1 MTPQIAH
8 NKIANELLESNKSAQ
23 RDSLHEYLRV
33 VARHRYSIL
42 AITLLFGVLGALSA
56 ALEVPIFRATST
68 LLIDRENIRFT
79 ASQETFGQGQ
89 QGYEYLQTQY
99 EILKTRPL
107 AEKVVEKVGVDRVL
121 ASLNRKSKLSLS
133 SILPWANT
141 SQTAPADPAVR
152 QNLAVSIVQG
162 AVRVDPVRNSQ
173 LVKLSFEVADP
184 ELAAILAN
192 QLGDSFIE
200 NTLDARLQMINKAN
214 TWLEVKSTDL
224 KKNVD
229 EAEARVLAYLVA
241 NNISVDGED
250 RMGEQN
256 VQMLM
261 PRVAEA
267 RAERLSRESIYQ
279 QIISARKSN
288 QLKSVFALVNSEGV
302 AGARN
307 AYAKAQQSM
316 ADLAGRYGSEHP
328 RMRAAES

>member
-1 MTPQIAH
+1 M
-8 NKIANELLESNKSAQ
+8 K
-23 RDSLHEYLRV
+23 R
-33 VARHRYSIL
+33 
-42 AITLLFGVLGALSA
+42 ALI
-56 ALEVPIFRATST
+56 VG
-68 LLIDRENIRFT
+68 IDKYISMGGLSGCEN
-79 ASQETFGQGQ
+79 
-89 QGYEYLQTQY
+89 
-99 EILKTRPL
+99 
-107 AEKVVEKVGVDRVL
+107 D
-121 ASLNRKSKLSLS
+121 
-133 SILPWANT
+133 
-141 SQTAPADPAVR
+141 AV
-152 QNLAVSIVQG
+152 
-162 AVRVDPVRNSQ
+162 
-173 LVKLSFEVADP
+173 
-184 ELAAILAN
+184 ELAAMLAN

-288 QLKSVFALVNSEGV
+288 QLKNVFALVNSEGV
-302 AGARN
+302 TLAR
-307 AYAKAQQSM
+307 AAFAKAQQNVS
-316 ADLAGRYGSEHP
+316 DLSGRYGSAHP
-328 RMRAAES
+328 KMRAAESEQALALTNFNAALSGAADAEVREYEKSKLERVSQK